1 MTNIFW
7 TKLVNSCVRGGH
19 LCTKEERK
27 ERCYQNPVD
36 SRRVF
41 VGGHCTRQVQCSK
54 YNVQMYILM
63 YYIQSIKLNCY
74 ATHILLCY
82 FTMPIFIVKLKTGAV
97 KLDGTKVIIPW
108 MDCWRCVLTLFCFQL
123 HSSLH
128 Y

>member
-41 VGGHCTRQVQCSK
+41 VGGHCSRQVQCSK
-54 YNVQMYILM
+54 YNVQIYILM
-63 YYIQSIKLNCY
+63 YYIASN
-74 ATHILLCY
+74 
-82 FTMPIFIVKLKTGAV
+82 
-97 KLDGTKVIIPW
+97 
-108 MDCWRCVLTLFCFQL
+108 
-123 HSSLH
+123 
-128 Y
+128 